1 MTELT
6 PDMITVLVLVTAT
19 VILFITDLV
28 RVDIVAI
35 GVMVAL
41 PLTGIL
47 KGTDTFMGFSSNA
60 VISIIAILIMGRGL
74 DRSGLINRII
84 TPLMNLA
91 GNSKN
96 RIIILIAST
105 VAIISSFMQNT
116 GAAALFLPAIR
127 RMSRKAGIPASRI
140 LMPVAFSAILGGT
153 VTLVGSSPL
162 IMLNDL
168 LEPYDLP
175 PYNLFSVMPVGLVLV
190 ASGIAYFIFAGR
202 FVLPSIEDEDDTYED
217 LMSFYPELGELHE
230 LEAPEELEDMLVMDL
245 CEAFNVHTVAMS
257 DRSGRNM
264 IIPPDRS
271 MHIKPGSVIAAYG
284 TLESISQLESIH
296 GFRARPKLMLFAEK
310 LSQDESGVVEGLI
323 PQHSRLIGKT
333 ISDIRFRHRHL
344 MTPLAVTRGNK
355 TKSNG
360 FGDTVLR
367 TGDSILIH
375 GSWETFQRML
385 PRHDMIFAQSLDHEA
400 PRHELAMRAVISF
413 ILASVLVAFTDLELS
428 VCLMTGALSMILL
441 KVLDIDDA
449 YRSVDWRTVFLL
461 GGLIPLGAAMQT
473 TGTAPWIG
481 KHLMDVIG
489 QPTPTIFFL
498 FVGIVTTVFT
508 LIISNV
514 GAAVLLIPL
523 AVDMAMTVGA
533 DPRTAALVV
542 GIAASNSF
550 VLPTHQVNALYMG
563 PGHYTAKDFIK
574 AGTPMTLIFLVVM
587 TGFIVLFY

>member
-6 PDMITVLVLVTAT
+6 PDMIIILVIVGVTVL
-19 VILFITDLV
+19 LFITDLV

-47 KGTDTFMGFSSNA
+47 NGTDTFMGFSSNA
-60 VISIIAILIMGRGL
+60 VISIIAVLIMGRGL
-74 DRSGLINRII
+74 DKSGIINRII
-84 TPLMNLA
+84 APLIKLA

-96 RIIILIAST
+96 RIIILIATT

-127 RMSRKAGIPASRI
+127 RVSRKSGIPASRL

-168 LEPYDLP
+168 LEPYNLP
-175 PYNLFSVMPVGLVLV
+175 PFNLFSVMPIGLALV
-190 ASGIAYFIFAGR
+190 ASGIAYFIIAGN
-202 FVLPSIEDEDDTYED
+202 FVLPTIKEKECNDYN
-217 LMSFYPELGELHE
+217 LMSYYPELGELHE
-230 LEAPEELEDMLVMDL
+230 IEIPDTIEDMMVMDL
-245 CEAFNVHTVAMS
+245 CEAFNVHTVAISM
-257 DRSGRNM
+257 RSGRDM

-271 MHIKPGSVIAAYG
+271 MFIKPGSVIAAYG
-284 TLESISQLESIH
+284 RLESIKQLEQLY
-296 GFRARPKLMLFAEK
+296 GFKRRPKLMLFSEK
-310 LSQDESGVVEGLI
+310 MSQEESGVVEGLI

-333 ISDIRFRHRHL
+333 IGDIRFRHNHL
-344 MTPLAVTRGNK
+344 MTVLAVTRGNK
-355 TKSNG
+355 TKSNA
-360 FGDTVLR
+360 FVDTVLR
-367 TGDSILIH
+367 TGDSLLIH

-385 PRHDMIFAQSLDHEA
+385 PRQDMIFAQSMDHEV
-400 PRHELAMRAVISF
+400 PRYELAFRAVFSF
-413 ILASVLVAFTDLELS
+413 LLASLLVAFTNLELS
-428 VCLMTGALSMILL
+428 VCLMTGALSMIILN
-441 KVLDIDDA
+441 VVEVDDA
-449 YRSVDWRTVFLL
+449 YHSVDWRTVFLL

-481 KHLMDVIG
+481 EHLMAVIG
-489 QPTPTIFFL
+489 QPAPIL
-498 FVGIVTTVFT
+498 FYLLVGVITTVFT

-523 AVDMAMTVGA
+523 VIDMAMNVGA
-533 DPRTAALVV
+533 DPRSAALVV

-563 PGHYTAKDFIK
+563 PGHYKAKDYIR
-574 AGTPMTLIFLVVM
+574 AGTPMTLIFLLV
-587 TGFIVLFY
+587 TTAFISLFY